1 MKLLTFVNPS
11 DDSLSKI
18 GHDFSNKVDQK
29 LKLSKTDWGTKTL
42 YTSKESWEQSSFRF
56 EIKSLTF
63 VNPSDDSLSKIGH
76 GFSNKEDQ
84 KLKLSKKN
92 LM

>member
-29 LKLSKTDWGTKTL
+29 LKLSKTNFNVKCAH
-42 YTSKESWEQSSFRF
+42 KQVQFIEK
-56 EIKSLTF
+56 KSERL
-63 VNPSDDSLSKIGH
+63 
-76 GFSNKEDQ
+76 E
-84 KLKLSKKN
+84 
-92 LM
+92 